1 MLFAWGILGFFI
13 QKEVEHLFVKVEMQ
27 ELMQSKAPKEK
38 VVLTFSA
45 EEYQEL
51 VWIKSHEFKYKNDM
65 YDVVSSEQEDD
76 TIIVE
81 CFKDSKE
88 KEFYEELKE
97 ELDEE
102 EHQSKNSK
110 RLILKLNKT
119 PFFNTVENVCFN
131 FSEAEFHVN
140 YTPYKRLN
148 PHGFKSEVK
157 SPPQV
162 C

>member
-13 QKEVEHLFVKVEMQ
+13 QKEVEHLLVKVEMQ

-51 VWIKSHEFKYKNDM
+51 VWIKSHEFKYKNEM
-65 YDVVSSEQEDD
+65 YDVVSSEQEGD

-88 KEFYEELKE
+88 KEFYKELEE

-131 FSEAEFHVN
+131 FSEVEFHVN
-140 YTPYKRLN
+140 YTPYKRLT
-148 PHGFKSEVK
+148 PQGFKSEVK